1 MLPVKDFRMPFLL
14 PGVNMAGFVTLS
26 FELPSGVSW
35 LLSSLEA
42 VRGRGEGLLEGVS
55 LAGAGKGPS

>member
-1 MLPVKDFRMPFLL
+1 MLSVKDFRTPFLL
-14 PGVNMAGFVTLS
+14 PGVTMAGFVTLC
-26 FELPSGVSW
+26 FGLRSGVSW

-42 VRGRGEGLLEGVS
+42 VRGGGEGLLEGVN